1 MITCINLQNFKCFT
15 SLKLPLRPLTLLS
28 GGNASGKT
36 TVLHALALIQ
46 QTMREQEWSSNLLL
60 NGRSVRLGT
69 AADVIDQFVGRQT
82 CAIEI
87 YSEDNAWLGWT
98 FSGER
103 DDSLMSIQNT
113 RGNTGNGYAWST
125 TIEDQYR
132 FLLPPKAAVHHPIV
146 DCLRG
151 LTYLT
156 SERLGPRE
164 SYQFVDSQLMPVVGP
179 KGEYAVS
186 VLYSDK
192 EVVSER
198 LRIKETTTGL
208 FRQTEAWMGKF
219 FPGCTLSL
227 DRIALTNLLTLGI
240 RITSKTDFLR
250 TINTG
255 FGLTQILPI
264 IVSVLSAD
272 KNDILLIENPEVHLH
287 PAAQSEI
294 GKFLALAASSGVQ
307 LVVETHSDHILNGI
321 RRTVKKKVLHH
332 EDVAIHFF
340 QVRGEDSEGSPPQV
354 SSPLVGPDGEID
366 YWPTG
371 FFDQFDDD
379 MNYFAGWS

>member
-1 MITCINLQNFKCFT
+1 MITCVNLQNFKCFT

-60 NGRSVRLGT
+60 NGRTVRLGT

-87 YSEDNAWLGWT
+87 YSEDEAWLGWT
-98 FSGER
+98 FIGQR
-103 DDSLMSIQNT
+103 NDSLMSIQKT
-113 RGNTGNGYAWST
+113 RGNTGNGHEWST
-125 TIEDQYR
+125 TEDQYR
-132 FLLPPKAAVHHPIV
+132 FLLPPKPALRHPLV
-146 DCLRG
+146 DRLRG

-156 SERLGPRE
+156 AERLGPRE
-164 SYQFVDSQLMPVVGP
+164 FYELVDSQLMPVVGP
-179 KGEYAVS
+179 KGEYAAS

-192 EVVSER
+192 EKAVSER
-198 LRIKETTTGL
+198 LRIKETATNL
-208 FRQTEAWMGKF
+208 FRQTEAWIGQF
-219 FPGCTLSL
+219 LPGCVLSL
-227 DRIALTNLLTLGI
+227 DRIALTNSLTLGI
-240 RITSKTDFLR
+240 RITSETNFLR

-255 FGLTQILPI
+255 FGFTQVLPI

-294 GKFLALAASSGVQ
+294 GKFLALAASAGVQ
-307 LVVETHSDHILNGI
+307 VVVETHSDHILNGI
-321 RRTVKKKVLHH
+321 RRAVKEKVLHH
-332 EDVAIHFF
+332 KDVAIHFF
-340 QVRGEDSEGSPPQV
+340 QVRGEDSENSLPQV
-354 SSPLVGPDGEID
+354 SSPMVRPDGEID